1 MSDDLKNFCR
11 AVLNNIEREILFRD
25 VWFNDDAG
33 LCHNSCHYDREY
45 RTRVNYELK
54 TLFGD
59 EDYPFNNGN
68 HAEYDRDYRDETM
81 YKNEKR
87 LAFLREHAQL

>member
-11 AVLNNIEREILFRD
+11 DILNNIEREELLRD
-25 VWFNDDAG
+25 AWFCDYTG
-33 LCHNSCHYDREY
+33 LCHNSCLYDEEY
-45 RTRVNYELK
+45 GTYITDELEII
-54 TLFGD
+54 FGS
-59 EDYPFNNGN
+59 ENYPFNNGSP
-68 HAEYDRDYRDETM
+68 AEYDRDYRDETM